1 MRGIASVFAV
11 NVVRVSGRPWYVLMT
26 SAFILAAIAA
36 AVFVANHVD
45 GRPTIAYVAQDNDYV
60 TPDEANA
67 VSDVA
72 RDATAET
79 ASTPW
84 PDGLATFA
92 RIETLSQPPPLS
104 ALMRGRYDAVI
115 VDGGDSNWNVLT
127 VRGPDFEERLHEI
140 LSDRITEEMFDGAS
154 VDVHNPAARERG
166 ANQGRDVSTSRG
178 VGATIVGF
186 LTMFVLI
193 SGATYMNFFTDDKT
207 GGTFRRIVASPV
219 GVTAYLA
226 GQLVFNATMLFVP
239 MMGMLVA
246 MGELLRLDIGFS
258 YGQYAILCGLLTV
271 LATAF
276 GFFVAALVEN
286 VDDGMAIASGAIIVT
301 SLLGGTFFV
310 FEHDDALV
318 EWLTR
323 ALPQKHVMNI
333 AVNFEAGLATLHL
346 LPSGLYVLGV
356 ATAFFV
362 AGGLVCVKRLRQ
374 GAYL

>member
-45 GRPTIAYVAQDNDYV
+45 GRPTIAYVA
-60 TPDEANA
+60 
-67 VSDVA
+67 
-72 RDATAET
+72 RDATSET

-140 LSDRITEEMFDGAS
+140 LSDRITEEMIDGAS
-154 VDVHNPAARERG
+154 VDVHSPAARERG

-178 VGATIVGF
+178 PGVGHHQSRGVGSTIVGF

-207 GGTFRRIVASPV
+207 GGTFRRIAASPV

-286 VDDGMAIASGAIIVT
+286 VDDGMAVASGAIIVT

-333 AVNFEAGLATLHL
+333 AANFEAGLATLHL